1 MKKDSAIT
9 DSPITMCELCYNGLS
24 YNQKQEWAKTDSP
37 ITDCPITEW
46 PITDCPITD
55 WAITDWSITDWSITD
70 SAIVWQ
76 GFLFGFRASGGRR
89 EPFEVWPGRFSTS
102 NQSTAQGSM
111 ATMAMSFLLSR
122 LSLTHWDG
130 VRTQNELTNAA
141 SSYLKSWCS
150 SRSREG
156 VKIQGQE
163 SWGHELLFCYLS
175 SSKKFNLGHF
185 E

>member
-1 MKKDSAIT
+1 M
-9 DSPITMCELCYNGLS
+9 DSPITMCGLCYNRLS
-24 YNQKQEWAKTDSP
+24 YNQRQEWAKTDSP

-55 WAITDWSITDWSITD
+55 WAITDWAITDC
-70 SAIVWQ
+70 AIVWQ

-102 NQSTAQGSM
+102 NQSTARGSM

-122 LSLTHWDG
+122 QSSTQWDG
-130 VRTQNELTNAA
+130 VRTPNELTNAA
-141 SSYLKSWCS
+141 SSYRKSWCP

-163 SWGHELLFCYLS
+163 SWGHQLLSCFIV
-175 SSKKFNLGHF
+175 FF
-185 E
+185 